1 MYFCRPQWIST
12 RRTLISTRCSI
23 APPSLAFYVLFSL
36 MNFQMKLL
44 LLLLALAACQQ
55 LPEQPLRQRE
65 EHSCANIII
74 VVVMASSSVYS
85 TITFIMLQRIM
96 DEVRKMI

>member
-1 MYFCRPQWIST
+1 M
-12 RRTLISTRCSI
+12 LHCS
-23 APPSLAFYVLFSL
+23 PSLAFYVLFSL